1 VEELSAEEI
10 NFEEL
15 ADEDLER
22 LVAGD
27 AKEADN
33 IRGGVA
39 AG

>member
-1 VEELSAEEI
+1 VEEVSAEEI
-10 NFEEL
+10 DFEEL

-27 AKEADN
+27 AKQTDST
-33 IRGGVA
+33 RGGVA